1 MDLVTPQIGLLFW
14 TVLIF
19 LILVFLLAKFAWK
32 PILNMFEERTKNIE
46 DALNSAENAKKE
58 MAGLKAENEQIM
70 KEARAERDKIVREAR
85 EMKDKIIEESK
96 ETAKAEADKILAQAR
111 KLIDDEKRAAMNELK
126 DQVASLSI
134 EIAEKILTKELSDKK
149 KQAELIDDIL
159 NQSNLN

>member
-1 MDLVTPQIGLLFW
+1 MLFW

-32 PILNMFEERTKNIE
+32 PILNMVEERTKNIE

>member
-32 PILNMFEERTKNIE
+32 PILNMVEERTKNIE